1 MNRHTLVVTF
11 VAAFISASMAADRTL
26 TAPDG
31 SKVTILRDEYGV
43 PHILGDSEVGVFFGQ
58 GFAVAE
64 DRLTQLEFHRR
75 AAEGR
80 MAEVLGS
87 DLLNWDKSA
96 RRVGYTEEERRQ
108 QYESLPFDIQSFVS
122 AYAMGVN
129 TFLDTMVL
137 NPNNY
142 RPQEIVLLNI
152 KMEPWTPSNSIAVS
166 QYLARNFG
174 QFGGGEL
181 SRLGEL
187 QNQGQDWFN
196 DNRPINDP
204 TAPTTIQD
212 GGAVA
217 QREWHYSGMT
227 VRQEVVDR
235 LERRQTEMKVIAER
249 YNLPTKFGSF
259 AVLVTPERSSSG
271 NVMLLGCPQMGEPRR
286 NEVQISNEVELDCP
300 QFHVGGM
307 SVAGIPGVVIGHTE
321 HHAWSMTS
329 GVSDNTD
336 VYIDSTKDTS
346 FSQYFYN
353 GEWHDFE
360 VITDTIHVR
369 LGASEI
375 FKHYRTV
382 HGPIIADDLEKQQ
395 VFAQKMTFWNE
406 EVTMMKF
413 FFDSY
418 KATTLEQFENL
429 VKDYFVMNF
438 NLHYA
443 DQDQNVKYWHTGKFQ
458 DRSDGVD
465 PRLPHKGDGSE
476 EWGGFIPFEE
486 MPQADGTDQDYFVNW
501 NNKPVSWWDNGDNV
515 PWVGDHRVRL
525 MYEYVDPISSITY
538 DDVKA
543 VPQNLN
549 SHGSYQQA
557 FELTGDG
564 WTDENI
570 VPPGQSGFI
579 DWMGVKSPH
588 FDDQWQLHR
597 DWKFKD
603 MLFGELSVS
612 VDREEN
618 LPQQFVLHQNYPNP
632 FNPITTIRFDVAH
645 QSELRIT
652 IYDLHG
658 REVEV
663 LVSGGVVSGKHE
675 VVWDASGL
683 SSGLYFAQLIAGN
696 LRQTRKLV
704 LLK

>member
-1 MNRHTLVVTF
+1 MNRLITVVVLT
-11 VAAFISASMAADRTL
+11 AALITASLAADRTL

-31 SKVTILRDEYGV
+31 STVSILRDEYGV
-43 PHILGDSEVGVFFGQ
+43 PHIIGENEVGVFFGQ

-64 DRLTQLEFHRR
+64 DRLNQMEFHRR

-80 MAEVLGS
+80 MAEVLGG
-87 DLLNWDKSA
+87 DLLGWDKLA
-96 RRVGYTEEERRQ
+96 RTVGYTEEERRQ
-108 QYESLPFDIQSFVS
+108 QYDDLPLQIQSFVS

-129 TFLDTMVL
+129 TFLDTMAL
-137 NPNNY
+137 NPNKY
-142 RPQEIVLLNI
+142 KPQEIVLLNI
-152 KMEPWTPSNSIAVS
+152 KMEPWTTSNSLAVS
-166 QYLARNFG
+166 QYLGRNFG
-174 QFGGGEL
+174 QFGGSEL
-181 SRLGEL
+181 SRLVEL
-187 QNQGQDWFN
+187 QNQGQDWFD

-204 TAPTTIQD
+204 EAPTTIQD
-212 GGAVA
+212 GGAAA

-227 VRQEVVDR
+227 VRPEVVDK
-235 LERRQTEMKVIAER
+235 LERRQTGIKVIADQ

-271 NVMLLGCPQMGEPRR
+271 NVILLGCPQMGEPRY
-286 NEVQISNEVELDCP
+286 NEVQIANEVELDCP

-307 SVAGIPGVVIGHTE
+307 SVAGIPGVIIGHTE

-336 VYIDSTKDTS
+336 IYIDSTKDAS
-346 FSQYFYN
+346 FSQYYYN

-375 FKHYRTV
+375 FTHYRTV
-382 HGPIIADDLEKQQ
+382 HGPIIAEDLEKQQ
-395 VFAQKMTFWNE
+395 VFAEKMAFWKE

-413 FFDSY
+413 FYNSY

-429 VKDYFVMNF
+429 VRDHFVMNF

-443 DQDQNVKYWHTGKFQ
+443 DQDQNVKYWHAGKFQ

-476 EWGGFIPFEE
+476 EWGGFIPFEDL
-486 MPQADGTDQDYFVNW
+486 PQADGTDQEYFVNW

-525 MYEYVDPISSITY
+525 MYEYVDPISSIAY

-549 SHGSYQQA
+549 SHGSYQQV

-564 WTDENI
+564 WIDENI

-579 DWMGVKSPH
+579 SWMGVRSPH

-597 DWKFKD
+597 DWEFKD
-603 MLFGELSVS
+603 MLFGELTVS
-612 VDREEN
+612 VDTEPT
-618 LPQQFVLHQNYPNP
+618 LPQYYSLYQNYPNP
-632 FNPITTIRFDVAH
+632 FNATTAIGFDVPEA
-645 QSELRIT
+645 SELRIA
-652 IYDLHG
+652 IYDLSG
-658 REVEV
+658 REVAV
-663 LVSGGVVSGKHE
+663 LVSGGVITGRHE
-675 VVWDASGL
+675 VAWDASGFP
-683 SSGLYFAQLIAGN
+683 SGLYFAQLIAGN
-696 LRQTRKLV
+696 LHQTMKLI